1 MICIATVLTQHTTVY
16 IKPHNAVES
25 HEGENS
31 LTASHYVS
39 RNWSSHND
47 DAFTLHPPE
56 IIFSDHDQKRRWHML
71 ELSSGG
77 NESHCQHSRILA
89 FLCGIKFDL
98 YLPGFAIPV
107 VMLVW
112 HVPRLVVEYYK
123 RLHCVPWPML
133 CWEWKNH
140 RSLVP
145 KSTTSSCDDDE
156 DEDDDNNNNMLID
169 CVVIGLIINH
179 TSILL
184 KNYII
189 LDFNNKNTLTMP
201 FENPMVIFKLFGYRR
216 PCGWVFCCNMSAG
229 EMVYL
234 EQCPTMTVYFSK

>member
-1 MICIATVLTQHTTVY
+1 MICIATVLTQHTTAY
-16 IKPHNAVES
+16 IKPCNTVES
-25 HEGENS
+25 NEGKNS
-31 LTASHYVS
+31 LMASHYVS

-56 IIFSDHDQKRRWHML
+56 IIFNDHDQKRRWRML
-71 ELSSGG
+71 EWSSGG
-77 NESHCQHSRILA
+77 DESHCQHSRILA

-140 RSLVP
+140 WSLMP
-145 KSTTSSCDDDE
+145 KSTTSCDDDE
-156 DEDDDNNNNMLID
+156 DDEDDNNNNSMLID

-189 LDFNNKNTLTMP
+189 LDFNNHSKIPWWFLNCLAIG
-201 FENPMVIFKLFGYRR
+201 VHVDI
-216 PCGWVFCCNMSAG
+216 WV
-229 EMVYL
+229 L
-234 EQCPTMTVYFSK
+234 ERWCI